1 MRTHQNKREA
11 LIIGKIFYSLGYNVK
26 VARCNAPKECD
37 DRHYDIIF
45 GLDPN
50 FVTMSQKNPQALKIY
65 YATQVA
71 TKPPKF
77 VFFVNDSSCRHFS
90 YERYLENKLRENFD
104 FEGTPI
110 KLEYKNKND

>member
-11 LIIGKIFYSLGYNVK
+11 LIIGEIFYSLGYNVK

-50 FVTMSQKNPQALKIY
+50 FVTMSQKNPKNILC
-65 YATQVA
+65 
-71 TKPPKF
+71 
-77 VFFVNDSSCRHFS
+77 NR
-90 YERYLENKLRENFD
+90 RLLE
-104 FEGTPI
+104 TPI
-110 KLEYKNKND
+110 LNSKKQNRFIQQKAWNTLAILPFSRCTQ